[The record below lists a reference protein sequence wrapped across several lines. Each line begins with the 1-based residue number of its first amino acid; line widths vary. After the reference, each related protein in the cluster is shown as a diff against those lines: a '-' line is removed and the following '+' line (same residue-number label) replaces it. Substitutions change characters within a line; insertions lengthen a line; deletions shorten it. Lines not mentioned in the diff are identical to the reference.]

1 MIFNSQSA
9 ITDPAR
15 EAAWGEWYLEHLRIM
30 ATVPGVFSAQRFL
43 TTHKGHP
50 RSLAM
55 YGVANAEVF
64 KGDYYLSVRGMGEWL
79 PLIDRQWYRR
89 NLFDGMAA
97 APVVNEGQVL
107 LVADRHVTDSALPL
121 TWLAAAGIDR
131 STPWRGTR
139 HMTIGHQ

>member
-9 ITDPAR
+9 ITDSAR

-64 KGDYYLSVRGMGEWL
+64 MALPVAVGMLLAVGGVLWATR
-79 PLIDRQWYRR
+79 P
-89 NLFDGMAA
+89 APA
-97 APVVNEGQVL
+97 APPGPAPPPCTAAIDDE
-107 LVADRHVTDSALPL
+107 SAHC
-121 TWLAAAGIDR
+121 R
-131 STPWRGTR
+131 
-139 HMTIGHQ
+139 